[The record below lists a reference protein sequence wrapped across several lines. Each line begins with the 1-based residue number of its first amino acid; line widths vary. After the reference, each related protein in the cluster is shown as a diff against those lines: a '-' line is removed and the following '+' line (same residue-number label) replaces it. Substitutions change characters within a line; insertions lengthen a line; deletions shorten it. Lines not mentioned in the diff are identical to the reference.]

1 MAEQNAPTLK
11 RSIGLWSAVAIN
23 IGAIVGGGIFVVTG
37 IVAGYAGSA
46 FIISMIAAGLIAF
59 VTAMN
64 LARLT
69 AWRPVEGG
77 VYEYGRQ
84 LVRPSVG
91 FLGGWMW
98 LVANTFT
105 GAAVA
110 LGFAYYLSAAVPGL
124 AVNGV
129 AAVMCLVFTGLNLV
143 GARESVAINN
153 VLVAVKLLVL
163 AFFVIFGSLF
173 VNSANFVPFVPLSN
187 GVLYAIFF
195 IFFAYGGFARVTVI
209 AEEIKDANRNVPRA
223 LLLSL
228 GISMLIY
235 VCVGLVAVGLLG
247 ADGLA
252 GSASP
257 LSTAMDVTDVMGAGQ
272 IIAIGGL
279 VATAS
284 VLLTNIFGV
293 SRMAYSMARRND
305 LPSVLAR
312 LHGKRF
318 TPYYAIICTGL
329 LMAGLV
335 LFVDL
340 TRVVAVSTFSLVFT
354 YCIVNL
360 SAYKLGTNHSWRQ
373 RFLALLGLATCL
385 MLLGFVLF
393 ASPDAW
399 MIGVVFLLAGG
410 AYYLL
415 TKRWRRQK
423 RVLANDTDTPKC
435 PSEISDVAH

>member
-1 MAEQNAPTLK
+1 
-11 RSIGLWSAVAIN
+11 
-23 IGAIVGGGIFVVTG
+23 
-37 IVAGYAGSA
+37 
-46 FIISMIAAGLIAF
+46 
-59 VTAMN
+59 MN
-64 LARLT
+64 LAKLT

-84 LVRPSVG
+84 LVRPYVG

-110 LGFAYYLSAAVPGL
+110 LGFAYYLSTAIPGI
-124 AVNGV
+124 AVNVV
-129 AAVMCLVFTGLNLV
+129 AAVMCLVFMGLNLI
-143 GARESVAINN
+143 GAKESATINN
-153 VLVAVKLLVL
+153 ILVAVKLLVL
-163 AFFVIFGSLF
+163 AFFVIFGSLYA
-173 VNSANFVPFVPLSN
+173 NTANFVPFVPFSS

-228 GISMLIY
+228 GLSMLIY

-247 ADGLA
+247 AEGLA

-257 LSTAMDVTDVMGAGQ
+257 LSTAMDTTGVMRAGQ

-293 SRMAYSMARRND
+293 SRMAYSMARRGD
-305 LPSVLAR
+305 LPSALAR
-312 LHGKRF
+312 LHGKRL
-318 TPYYAIICTGL
+318 TPYYAIVGTSL
-329 LMAGLV
+329 VMAGLV

-340 TRVVAVSTFSLVFT
+340 TRVVAVSTFALVFT
-354 YCIVNL
+354 YCIINI
-360 SAYKLGTNHSWRQ
+360 SAYKLGTDHSWQQ
-373 RFLALLGLATCL
+373 RFLALLGLGTCL

-399 MIGVVFLLAGG
+399 VVGIVFLLTGG
-410 AYYLL
+410 VYYLL
-415 TKRWRRQK
+415 TKRWRQQK
-423 RVLANDTDTPKC
+423 RILANATDTPQ
-435 PSEISDVAH
+435 